1 VSCINQCRMRDRVI
15 VGPPEVVESP
25 PQAVTLPSGP
35 EDIPDMGMP
44 DIDLGDF

>member
-1 VSCINQCRMRDRVI
+1 MSCINQCRMRDRVI
-15 VGPPEVVESP
+15 VVPPEAVEP
-25 PQAVTLPSGP
+25 PPEAVTLPSGP